1 MCPRVLSLRHTSTEH
16 SWIGSARSWLIATG
30 RILAGWL
37 ATLTQHFGAKPS
49 APAPAGQHQQPGN
62 SAPGITP
69 NQRRAEVGKATPA
82 RKYGLEE
89 LLPRKSVQL
98 DPEKIRECVEN
109 QVILVTGAAGSIG
122 SELCRQIAQFKPSAL
137 VAFDMA
143 ESPLFYLERELRAS
157 YPDLAFFPELGN
169 VTQPE
174 TLRRVMRS
182 RKPTLVYHAAAYK
195 HVPVLEHQVYA
206 AIENNIFGTWNVAEA
221 SIQAGVSGFVLI
233 SSDKAV
239 APSSVMG
246 ATKRVAE
253 LIVRALHS
261 ESGTRFDAVRF
272 GNVLGSVGSVVPIFE
287 QQIAAGGPVTLT
299 DPEMYRYFMTTPEAA
314 QLVLQAFAIGMG
326 GEIFSL
332 DMGEPVSILHLAHTM
347 IRLNGYQPGE
357 DIQIECTGVRPGEK
371 LMEQLNR
378 HDERMVPTSHPMIRS
393 FAANN
398 TFSVRQ
404 LRSVLDELQLAI
416 GRESRPHAVELL
428 KKLVPDFE
436 QGHEESHA
444 PLFWLKD
451 VHAKRPEST
460 VWMEI

>member
-1 MCPRVLSLRHTSTEH
+1 
-16 SWIGSARSWLIATG
+16 
-30 RILAGWL
+30 
-37 ATLTQHFGAKPS
+37 
-49 APAPAGQHQQPGN
+49 
-62 SAPGITP
+62 
-69 NQRRAEVGKATPA
+69 
-82 RKYGLEE
+82 
-89 LLPRKSVQL
+89 VQL
-98 DPEKIRECVEN
+98 DQEKIRECVEN

-157 YPDLAFFPELGN
+157 YPDLEFFPELGN

-182 RKPTLVYHAAAYK
+182 RRPTLVYHAAAYK

-221 SIQAGVSGFVLI
+221 AIRAGVSGLVLI

-261 ESGTRFDAVRF
+261 ESGTSFNAVRF

-287 QQIAAGGPVTLT
+287 EQIAAGGPITLT
-299 DPEMYRYFMTTPEAA
+299 DPDMYRYFMTTPEAA

-332 DMGEPVSILHLAHTM
+332 DMGEPVSILDLAHTM
-347 IRLNGYQPGE
+347 IRLNGYQPGKE
-357 DIQIECTGVRPGEK
+357 IQIECTGVRPGEK

-378 HDERMVPTSHPMIRS
+378 QDERMVSTSHPMIRS
-393 FAANN
+393 FAANS
-398 TFSVRQ
+398 TVSVRQ

-416 GRESRPHAVELL
+416 SRESRKYAVELL

-436 QGHEESHA
+436 QGREESQEL
-444 PLFWLKD
+444 PFWLND

>member
-1 MCPRVLSLRHTSTEH
+1 MPP
-16 SWIGSARSWLIATG
+16 ARKSLIAA
-30 RILAGWL
+30 RQVLIGWL
-37 ATLTQHFGAKPS
+37 GSLSRLFGARRSVRGFVQTDKRVIDS
-49 APAPAGQHQQPGN
+49 APER
-62 SAPGITP
+62 ITI
-69 NQRRAEVGKATPA
+69 QTRAEARKATPA
-82 RKYGLEE
+82 RKYELEE

-98 DPEKIRECVEN
+98 DQKKIRECVED

-143 ESPLFYLERELRAS
+143 ESPLFYLERELRTS
-157 YPDLAFFPELGN
+157 FPDLEFFPELGN

-174 TLRRVMRS
+174 TLHRVMRAH
-182 RKPTLVYHAAAYK
+182 KPTLVYHAAAYK

-221 SIQAGVSGFVLI
+221 AIRAGVSGFVLI

-261 ESGTRFDAVRF
+261 ESGTSFNAVRF

-287 QQIAAGGPVTLT
+287 EQIAAGGPVTVT

-314 QLVLQAFAIGMG
+314 QLVLQAFAIGRG

-332 DMGEPVSILHLAHTM
+332 DMGEPVSILDLAHTM
-347 IRLNGYQPGE
+347 IRLNGFEPGIE
-357 DIQIECTGVRPGEK
+357 IQIECTGVRPGEK

-378 HDERMVPTSHPMIRS
+378 QDEQMVSTAHPMIRS
-393 FAANN
+393 FAANS
-398 TFSVRQ
+398 TFSTRQ
-404 LRSVLDELQLAI
+404 LRSILDELQLALS
-416 GRESRPHAVELL
+416 RESRQRAVELL

-436 QGHEESHA
+436 QGHEESEA
-444 PLFWLKD
+444 LPIWLHGN
-451 VHAKRPEST
+451 HAKRAEST